1 MFIIWI
7 VLQLL
12 GENSSID
19 ILKHKFTKRSEIWC
33 KIFEIED
40 LSIKCA
46 QTAESNVLQ
55 RCSII
60 RGCYSAFWNKWMKQ
74 IRTLVR
80 SSNHLFLFI
89 YNKEPVF
96 QTVKL
101 ICRSIWKFILRSV
114 CKRTKQ
120 LIFCTEKCSGSNVY
134 FLEDIINFN
143 NWLIYVLYIKIN
155 KYMSLLQ
162 LNLIDLVF
170 LHIDSMTEHRNK
182 FRLWNSVSSFSRMK
196 NVCFIENIMLSNNFK
211 FQNINAHFIT
221 HDNYLEEFKVTCKI
235 LPKQKCVMLPIE

>member
-1 MFIIWI
+1 MRKPQDRTSFSGVLSLEVAI
-7 VLQLL
+7 VHSETNEWSKSVLSLGLSTTYFYLYLIKSLSFKLL
-12 GENSSID
+12 N
-19 ILKHKFTKRSEIWC
+19 
-33 KIFEIED
+33 
-40 LSIKCA
+40 LSA
-46 QTAESNVLQ
+46 GLYES
-55 RCSII
+55 
-60 RGCYSAFWNKWMKQ
+60 
-74 IRTLVR
+74 
-80 SSNHLFLFI
+80 
-89 YNKEPVF
+89 
-96 QTVKL
+96 
-101 ICRSIWKFILRSV
+101 LRSV

-155 KYMSLLQ
+155 TYMSLLQ

-182 FRLWNSVSSFSRMK
+182 FRLWNSVSSFLRMK
-196 NVCFIENIMLSNNFK
+196 NVCFIKNIMLSNNFK

-235 LPKQKCVMLPIE
+235 LPKQKCVMLPTE